1 LSISSS
7 HYVILKSCRTIGD
20 PGFPAGFK
28 SHQKRLEREKPMKM
42 LFTVTA
48 AALVVASS
56 AWGQDDQALPSGFDA
71 QPVLKS
77 TKTADG
83 DPLQLPTTGQAE
95 IVSVIGTLEPGGRT
109 ARHKHPVPV
118 FVYLLEGELEVQTEG
133 GEPRLY
139 KTGEAFLES
148 VDRWHQAFNNGSSP
162 TKILVVFI
170 GEEGKPTT
178 QTE

>member
-1 LSISSS
+1 MRALFALALGIS
-7 HYVILKSCRTIGD
+7 L
-20 PGFPAGFK
+20 A
-28 SHQKRLEREKPMKM
+28 
-42 LFTVTA
+42 
-48 AALVVASS
+48 ASS
-56 AWGQDDQALPSGFDA
+56 ASGQDDQALPSGFET

-83 DPLQLPTTGQAE
+83 DPLQLPTAGQAE
-95 IVSVIGTLEPGGRT
+95 IVSVIGTLAPGGRT

-118 FVYLLEGELEVQTEG
+118 FVYLLEGELEVQSEG
-133 GEPRLY
+133 GEPRQY
-139 KTGEAFLES
+139 QTGDAFLES

-162 TKILVVFI
+162 TKLLVVFV